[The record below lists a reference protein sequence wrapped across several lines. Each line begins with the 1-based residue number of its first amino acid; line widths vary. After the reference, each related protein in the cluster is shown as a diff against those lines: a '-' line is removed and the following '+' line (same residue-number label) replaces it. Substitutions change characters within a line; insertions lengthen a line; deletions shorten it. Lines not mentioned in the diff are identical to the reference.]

1 MSVKGKYFFKVGN
14 IVKNNGEHG
23 YHLGVGKDT
32 LAIVTYSHIMESIGH
47 NCVYITDLRTGK
59 VIDGDWSYRW
69 FELVYPDKSSFTR
82 LERIVY
88 GIE

>member
-1 MSVKGKYFFKVGN
+1 MVVKGKYFLEVGN

-32 LAIVTYSHIMESIGH
+32 LAIVTDSHIMESIGH
-47 NCVYITDLRTGK
+47 NCVYITDLKTGK
-59 VIDGDWSYRW
+59 EIEGDWSYQW
-69 FELVYPDKSSFTR
+69 FELVHPDASGLTR
-82 LERIVY
+82 LERIIY